1 MNKQFAIS
9 KNGEFLGSIIA
20 DKIVKDE
27 SDNYLMFMSRNHCV
41 AMFAAENIEITAR
54 ENDIET
60 VSSFAEYQSNR
71 I

>member
-1 MNKQFAIS
+1 MIKHFAIS

-27 SDNYLMFMSRNHCV
+27 SDNYLMFLLEKRTV

-54 ENDIET
+54 ENDIEA